1 MADPLL
7 PDDPRRAGTYE
18 LVGRLGEGG
27 QGTVFLG
34 RDQQGREVAVKLL
47 HSRLGSNAEARRR
60 FMRELEVAERVSG
73 FCTARVLDADM
84 LGDRP
89 YIVSEF
95 VRGPSL
101 TAVVRDEGPLDHGAM
116 MRLAIG
122 TATALVAIHRAGVV
136 HRDFKPPNVLIGPGG
151 PRVIDFGIARAL
163 DASAATLSGAL
174 GTPAYMA
181 PEQVA
186 ADDVGPAADMFAWGG
201 TMVFAA
207 TGRRPFPAESIP
219 ALFNQVLNADPDL
232 SGVPEPLT
240 DLAAACLAK
249 DPAQRPTSSD
259 LLYRLMSLVGAE
271 PPADTDPAERG
282 AEVVATPT
290 TPMAP
295 AEPHQ
300 ADPHPA
306 QAPPADPHPEQ
317 PSPAGQRPEQAPPAD
332 QRPVQALPAEPPPA
346 QPPPAGPRLA
356 RLRRRPW
363 MLATI
368 PVVLVTVAIA
378 VPVTF
383 ANFGSDGGAP
393 GGDLPE
399 KVRIGLMAPMTGPSS
414 RYGGSAMAAAKLAV
428 EEHNASKPRTR
439 AELVPIDTKGDPATA
454 EAAATRASEQ
464 KLVAVVGPMLTG
476 ESEKVMPVLERLGL
490 PSVSPSAS
498 GAKLTANGWK
508 YSHTMVPD
516 AKETLNALVPF
527 SSTWDPY
534 GRHRLAVLKD
544 DQPQARTA
552 ADMFGAGAQEGGW
565 GRRLRRISMSPP
577 RNPRPEDFAE
587 VVKRLKDGGK
597 PVLGLYEDVTRV
609 FFGGDFAT
617 AGPLIKQARKEGFKK
632 RFYLT
637 EEAFDDRLIELAGG
651 AAEGAL
657 LACSCVDV
665 SRGTKGMPKE
675 FLDFLTRYAKA
686 NGGARP
692 GPYGPEAYDA
702 AKGLLYTI
710 ATGDTTPQK
719 INAHLRAFDIQG
731 ATQRIRFDAKGR
743 LRGGTSYIY
752 QVQNGKFV
760 LLGPA
765 TTAKP
770 R

>member
-27 QGTVFLG
+27 QGSVFLG
-34 RDQQGREVAVKLL
+34 RDQQGRDVAVKLL
-47 HSRLGSNAEARRR
+47 HSRLGSDAVARRR

-89 YIVSEF
+89 YIVSEY

-101 TAVVRDEGPLDHGAM
+101 IDVVRDEGPLDHGAL

-163 DASAATLSGAL
+163 DASATASGAL

-219 ALFNQVLNADPDL
+219 ALFNQVLNAEPDL

-240 DLAAACLAK
+240 DLVAACLAK
-249 DPAQRPTSSD
+249 DPAVRPTSSD

-271 PPADTDPAERG
+271 PPADADPVERG
-282 AEVVATPT
+282 AEVVAAPT
-290 TPMAP
+290 VPAAP
-295 AEPHQ
+295 A
-300 ADPHPA
+300 PA
-306 QAPPADPHPEQ
+306 HA
-317 PSPAGQRPEQAPPAD
+317 RT
-332 QRPVQALPAEPPPA
+332 AEPPPA
-346 QPPPAGPRLA
+346 DPR
-356 RLRRRPW
+356 RSPW

-368 PVVLVTVAIA
+368 PVALVTLAVA
-378 VPVTF
+378 VPVAF
-383 ANFGSDGGAP
+383 ANFGP
-393 GGDLPE
+393 GGEKSGGDGPE
-399 KVRIGLMAPMTGPSS
+399 KVRIGVMGPMTGPSS
-414 RYGGSAMAAAKLAV
+414 KYGVSAMAAARLAV
-428 EEHNASKPRTR
+428 EEHNAGNPRTR

-454 EAAATRASEQ
+454 EAAATRATGQ
-464 KLVAVVGPMLTG
+464 DLVAVVGPMLTG
-476 ESEKVMPVLERLGL
+476 ESEKAIPVFERRGL
-490 PSVSPSAS
+490 PSVSPSVS
-498 GAKLTANGWK
+498 DAKLPEKGWK
-508 YSHTMVPD
+508 YWHTMLPG
-516 AKETLNALVPF
+516 AKERLNALNALMP
-527 SSTWDPY
+527 STWDPY
-534 GRHRLAVLKD
+534 GTDKLAVLVD
-544 DQPQARTA
+544 DRPETRA
-552 ADMFGAGAQEGGW
+552 ATDMFTAGAQESRWRG
-565 GRRLRRISMSPP
+565 RLRRISMSPP
-577 RNPRPEDFAE
+577 GDPRPEDFAE
-587 VVKRLKDGGK
+587 AVKRLKEGGK
-597 PVLGLYEDVTRV
+597 ENPKGLWIPEAVVGAFY
-609 FFGGDFAT
+609 GGHFKT
-617 AGPLIKQARKEGFKK
+617 AGPLIKQARKEGFKEP
-632 RFYLT
+632 FYLT
-637 EEAFDDRLIELAGG
+637 EEAFDDRLIKLADGE
-651 AAEGAL
+651 AEGAA

-665 SRGTKGMPKE
+665 SRGTTGMPKE
-675 FLDFLTRYAKA
+675 FLDFLRRYAKA

-702 AKGLLYTI
+702 AKGILYTI
-710 ATGDTTPQK
+710 ATGDTTPEK
-719 INAHLRAFDIQG
+719 INGHLRTFDIQG
-731 ATQRIRFDAKGR
+731 VTQRIRFDAKGR
-743 LRGGTSYIY
+743 LRGGTSYVY

-765 TTAKP
+765 TTAKL